1 MARIGVLALQG
12 AFREHAAALRRLGAD
27 VCEVRQLKDME
38 GLEGMVIPGGE
49 STTIGKLLVE
59 WDMLEP
65 LRRRILDVM
74 PVYGS
79 CAGLILL
86 CKEIEGSDQ
95 PRLGVLDAT
104 VRRNA
109 FGRQVDSFETD
120 LHIDGL
126 AGEPLRAVFIRA
138 PLISRVGEGV
148 QVLARL
154 DADRGERIVAV
165 RQGNVLATSFHPEL
179 TPDLRLH
186 QYFLDMLARSA
197 PSAEKTKSPARNS
210 CSRGALFFIPGSSL
224 IFPSARPYRPPIPH
238 SAHGSCSRRPSC
250 PCSAWPPPASHAA
263 RRAH

>member
-49 STTIGKLLVE
+49 STTIGK
-59 WDMLEP
+59 
-65 LRRRILDVM
+65 

-186 QYFLDMLARSA
+186 QYFLDMLA
-197 PSAEKTKSPARNS
+197 
-210 CSRGALFFIPGSSL
+210 
-224 IFPSARPYRPPIPH
+224 
-238 SAHGSCSRRPSC
+238 
-250 PCSAWPPPASHAA
+250 
-263 RRAH
+263 